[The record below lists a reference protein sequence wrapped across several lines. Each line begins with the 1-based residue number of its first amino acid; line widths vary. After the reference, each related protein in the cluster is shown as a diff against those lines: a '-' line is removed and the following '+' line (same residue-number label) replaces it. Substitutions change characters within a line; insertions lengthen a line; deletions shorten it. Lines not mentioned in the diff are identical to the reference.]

1 MEGSNQND
9 NNKEEDAKDDVMS
22 KQEVMEFFKLFL
34 FMSEEEIKQLVEGSE
49 GLWYVSSVIQ
59 ALEEVEK
66 VDYES
71 SRLREWLNCRKS
83 SSSSTSSEESDTDR
97 LLMVK
102 EEYVSQFRDTLVA
115 EAIKR
120 KNSGPKKA
128 PGVIDTSSVIEAPAV
143 IDTSSVIDAPLE
155 RCSSEVFVISENVV
169 VEEELDRVSSPSPV
183 CSPVTKKSDLSMD
196 EAMTKERKNQKLSSP
211 SSASSGKSKSKRRV
225 NGTRNRGNGKVVSA
239 SKSETS
245 MSSSPPHEDL
255 SSIDCPWMK
264 RLSKCPIEEKQ
275 GTCPFGGHN
284 RRRSMGK

>member
-102 EEYVSQFRDTLVA
+102 EEYVSQLRDTLVA

-128 PGVIDTSSVIEAPAV
+128 PGV

-255 SSIDCPWMK
+255 SSIDSPWMK

>member
-9 NNKEEDAKDDVMS
+9 NNKEEDSKDDVMS

-102 EEYVSQFRDTLVA
+102 EEYVSQLRDTLVA

-128 PGVIDTSSVIEAPAV
+128 PGV

-239 SKSETS
+239 SKNETS